1 MFPGMMR
8 GPEPLPDH
16 IAHQQYWTQVTRFL
30 TFTAATVVIALS
42 VRHAERQAYESM
54 VKSL

>member
-16 IAHQQYWTQVTRFL
+16 VAHQQYWSQITRFV
-30 TFTAATVVIALS
+30 TFTTATIIVALT